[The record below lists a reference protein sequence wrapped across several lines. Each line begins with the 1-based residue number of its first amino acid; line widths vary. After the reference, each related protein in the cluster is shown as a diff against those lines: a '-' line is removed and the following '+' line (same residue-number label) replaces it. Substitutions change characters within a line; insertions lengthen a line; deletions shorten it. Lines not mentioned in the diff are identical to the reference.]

1 MAACP
6 FRPMRYLSFM
16 STEEI
21 IPRPIHLHEFE
32 PMVGQVLLAD
42 CQPRPAEL
50 VLVEARPAKHPSV
63 IERLPFTLI
72 FRSKPEVQLVEAA
85 YKLRCGEFGPELVH
99 IIPISPHA
107 GNGVPGNYYQAV
119 FN

>member
-1 MAACP
+1 MG
-6 FRPMRYLSFM
+6 M
-16 STEEI
+16 SNDEI
-21 IPRPIHLHEFE
+21 IPRPIPLEEFA
-32 PMVGQVLLAD
+32 PMVGEVLLAD

-50 VLVEARPAKHPSV
+50 VLVEARPSKNRAV
-63 IERLPFTLI
+63 FDRLAFTLI

-99 IIPISPHA
+99 IIPIGPLA
-107 GNGVPGNYYQAV
+107 GDVPGNYYQAV

>member
-1 MAACP
+1 MG
-6 FRPMRYLSFM
+6 YLKVM
-16 STEEI
+16 STDEI

-32 PMVGQVLLAD
+32 PMVGQVLLAE

-50 VLVEARPAKHPSV
+50 VLVEARPARHPSV
-63 IERLPFTLI
+63 IERMPFTLI

-85 YKLRCGEFGPELVH
+85 YKLRCGEFGPELVY
-99 IIPISPHA
+99 IIPIGPLA
-107 GNGVPGNYYQAV
+107 GNVPGNYYQAV